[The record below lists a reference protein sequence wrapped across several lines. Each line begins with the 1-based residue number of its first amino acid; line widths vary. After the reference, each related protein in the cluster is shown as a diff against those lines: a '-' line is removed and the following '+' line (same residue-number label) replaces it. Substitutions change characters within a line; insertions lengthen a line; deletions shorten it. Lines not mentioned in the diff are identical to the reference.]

1 MCVCVCV
8 CVCVCKNATPL
19 NFAEK
24 KIVNSQKTLKVA
36 EVFSLESFP
45 LYGDLG
51 YVYYTVLQLSS
62 HSLRR

>member
-8 CVCVCKNATPL
+8 NATPL

-51 YVYYTVLQLSS
+51 MFITLFYS
-62 HSLRR
+62 